1 MKDFKLILL
10 MTLCL
15 VTSCRHE
22 ELRHDMIQTSD
33 HAIKLAAAEYEV
45 STTRSPI
52 TETETGRMFL
62 GMAGKDSLFITAT
75 ESPIEIEDAS
85 SNMTK
90 SGGTEVPQSFHVI
103 AFRDDE
109 QSPYVDLKVTS
120 SDSWSTYSPMLYWPV
135 EYGNIHFFAYS
146 YNLGNNHISPELST
160 SGGFSAEFDY
170 VIPHSTTSEN
180 DAEVQPD
187 IIFAIS
193 PSQVETEDPVEMNF
207 VHALSAIEFNIGDI
221 GDATVVSS
229 TAQLSDILFDGHCTI
244 THPVTAESIIWTTT
258 EERNSYT
265 QTIKD
270 GVPFMI
276 IPQVLSG
283 TDVSFHMS
291 VTIGDLTHEFPAK
304 KFSGIT
310 DGWKPNR
317 KYTYTITKGGEVKVD
332 VRDSNTNTV
341 KNNVKIQNSGFT
353 TSYIRAAIVGYWS
366 VTKDGVEEIASSWD
380 INDEEVG
387 TLTKATDWDTHW
399 KLKDGI
405 YYHKSPVAPGAYTAP
420 LFDRYEL
427 NKTTGPVPGSK
438 LNISIVVQAIEKEE
452 AATYW
457 PFDEL

>member
-75 ESPIEIEDAS
+75 ESPIEDAS
-85 SNMTK
+85 LNMTK

-276 IPQVLSG
+276 IPQVLNG

-310 DGWKPNR
+310 EEWKPNR

-332 VRDSNTNTV
+332 VRDEHSATI
-341 KNNVKIQNSGFT
+341 KENVKIQNSGFT

-380 INDEEVG
+380 LNDEEVG
-387 TLTKATDWDTHW
+387 TLTKATDWGTHW
-399 KLKDGI
+399 ELKDGI

-427 NKTTGPVPGSK
+427 KKTTGPVPGSK

-457 PFDEL
+457 PIDEL

>member
-1 MKDFKLILL
+1 MNDFKLILL
-10 MTLCL
+10 MILCL

-33 HAIKLAAAEYEV
+33 HVIKLAAAEYDV
-45 STTRSPI
+45 STTRSAAI
-52 TETETGRMFL
+52 GEKETGRMFL
-62 GMAGKDSLFITAT
+62 GMAGKDSLFMTAT
-75 ESPIEIEDAS
+75 ESPIEDAS
-85 SNMTK
+85 FHMTR
-90 SGGTEVPQSFHVI
+90 SGGTEVPQSFHII

-120 SDSWSTYSPMLYWPV
+120 SDSWATYSPMLYWPV
-135 EYGNIHFFAYS
+135 EYDNIHFFAYS
-146 YNLGNNHISPELST
+146 YNLGDNHISPEPST
-160 SGGFSAEFDY
+160 SGGYSAEFDY
-170 VIPHSTTSEN
+170 VIPYSTTSEN

-187 IIFAIS
+187 IVFAMS

-207 VHALSAIEFNIGDI
+207 VHTLSAIEFKIGDI
-221 GDATVVSS
+221 GDAETVSS
-229 TAQLSDILFDGHCTI
+229 TAQLSDILSEGHCTI
-244 THPVTAESIIWTTT
+244 THPVTAESIIWATTD
-258 EERNSYT
+258 ERNSYT

-276 IPQVLSG
+276 IPQVLNG

-310 DGWKPNR
+310 DEWKPNR

-332 VRDSNTNTV
+332 VRDDHSETI
-341 KNNVKIQNSGFT
+341 KENVKIQNSGFT

-366 VTKDGVEEIASSWD
+366 VTKDGVEEIASEWD
-380 INDEEVG
+380 INDTEVG
-387 TLTKATDWDTHW
+387 TLTKAADWNTHW
-399 KLKDGI
+399 ELKDGI

-427 NKTTGPVPGSK
+427 QKTTGPVPGSK
-438 LNISIVVQAIEKEE
+438 LNISIVVQAVEQNKAEDVWPIE
-452 AATYW
+452 
-457 PFDEL
+457 